1 MKQHV
6 HTPHTYTYTYTHTP
20 YIHIHTHHTYT
31 YTHTTH
37 TTHTYTHTYTHRS
50 LIILA
55 NSIHSSMNISKAVNE
70 YFTKPTS
77 VRNKPGYKGIAV
89 VQLFYQFRYFVK

>member
-20 YIHIHTHHTYT
+20 HIHIHTHHTYT

-37 TTHTYTHTYTHRS
+37 TYTYTHRS